1 MPIFN
6 FYFSIFNEN
15 FKFKISNLGMNFIL
29 FNLVIILVVIILFV
43 VLSWVWPPNSPWAPW
58 WRTNRKTARAICK
71 LAGISKKDIV
81 YDLGSGDGTFL
92 ITAAKEFDVKGMGI
106 EIEPTRYFISKIR
119 IILNNLSPKVMIK
132 RKNFFDENLS
142 EATVVVVYLVPK
154 TLDLLLPKFEKE
166 LRKGTRIV
174 SYKYQLNLK
183 SQISNLKN
191 NLFLYRI

>member
-1 MPIFN
+1 M
-6 FYFSIFNEN
+6 
-15 FKFKISNLGMNFIL
+15 
-29 FNLVIILVVIILFV
+29 
-43 VLSWVWPPNSPWAPW
+43 
-58 WRTNRKTARAICK
+58 CK